1 MAKDFLR
8 LLLSG
13 HSVNCH
19 PKDFCRGR
27 PTKITMSDADLD
39 SELHLAADWGKWTR
53 IVSETPSKSFRG
65 GGQKYEL
72 LNLLGEG
79 SYGSVYQSSRV
90 SDGAN
95 FAVKI
100 VDPRKMAFAAGSV
113 GAIHGLELLINREVE
128 TLQRVSAHPGI
139 VTIEEV
145 MWSAFTRQTFIV
157 TELVP
162 GETLFPVVFRR
173 TSQFMEPE
181 IAHIAAQVSNALAFC
196 HRQRIAHRDI
206 KLENVLVASINVDL
220 VPDQAGAWQ
229 TCELYDV
236 KLCDFGLA
244 KILQGTNTTRTAVG
258 TSAYLAP
265 EIKADADCQYDAM
278 KADTYSFGVMAFV
291 MLCLG
296 FPGKEGTQCAYWN
309 HKNWLGLSSQ
319 AKSFASSILE
329 PNPLDRFSMTQALG
343 HQWLAEAQEKLDDNL
358 KHYEV
363 EGDSEGDTCPGTGAT
378 CNTVVVD
385 STGPDTGSTTDANRS
400 SRREVGLDKSL
411 ARDSSSS
418 SPTVRRKLLS
428 LPKRKLSLVDENCPT
443 EYPTTST
450 DKYVSCSVESRPVNE
465 NCAKASACS
474 GAKVDGRCE
483 VGPVSEVAGVDEV
496 LATRAA
502 SSSQCGCRQGLKL
515 ILQNIVDRL

>member
-1 MAKDFLR
+1 MADPY
-8 LLLSG
+8 G
-13 HSVNCH
+13 
-19 PKDFCRGR
+19 
-27 PTKITMSDADLD
+27 TKIVMSDVDLD
-39 SELHLAADWGKWTR
+39 SDLGKWTR
-53 IVSETPSKSFRG
+53 IVSETPSKCFRG

-90 SDGAN
+90 SDGAH

-113 GAIHGLELLINREVE
+113 GAIHGLEILVNREVE

-173 TSQFMEPE
+173 TTQFMEPE
-181 IAHIAAQVSNALAFC
+181 VAHIAAQVSNAMAFC
-196 HRQRIAHRDI
+196 HSQRIAHRDI
-206 KLENVLVASINVDL
+206 KLENVLVASISVDL

-265 EIKADADCQYDAM
+265 EITADADCQYDAM
-278 KADTYSFGVMAFV
+278 KADTFSFGVMAFV

-296 FPGKEGTQCAYWN
+296 FPGKEGARCAYWN
-309 HKNWLGLSSQ
+309 HKKWPGLSSQ
-319 AKSFASSILE
+319 AKSFVSSILE
-329 PNPLDRFSMTQALG
+329 PDPLARLYMTQASK
-343 HQWLAEAQEKLDDNL
+343 HQWLEESQEKLDDSL
-358 KHYEV
+358 KYYDAG
-363 EGDSEGDTCPGTGAT
+363 GDSEGSTCPGTGAT
-378 CNTVVVD
+378 YDTVLVD
-385 STGPDTGSTTDANRS
+385 STGPDTGSTTDTNRS
-400 SRREVGLDKSL
+400 TRREVWPDSNL
-411 ARDSSSS
+411 ARDCSSS
-418 SPTVRRKLLS
+418 SPTIRRKGFNLT
-428 LPKRKLSLVDENCPT
+428 RKLSLVDENRPK
-443 EYPTTST
+443 EYSTST
-450 DKYVSCSVESRPVNE
+450 TNTYVSCSVESRPVND
-465 NCAKASACS
+465 NCVTDSASS
-474 GAKVDGRCE
+474 GTKVEGRCD
-483 VGPVSEVAGVDEV
+483 VGTVSKLAGVDGG
-496 LATRAA
+496 LATGAS

-515 ILQNIVDRL
+515 ILQNLVDRL